1 MLCIISRDRNAES
14 HTELHTPRIAGMFA
28 FIIYKNKEYKPL
40 CFQTVRLLLY
50 QVLNAIT
57 MFNNNIVQYEL
68 YHRSASSNYRKTAQF
83 RTKNPVKNQLHDSI
97 EFSVP
102 MWNHVFCVLS
112 CLLMLWIVFTFHIH
126 VIVYIVDMLW
136 VNPFPA
142 DARMSY

>member
-1 MLCIISRDRNAES
+1 
-14 HTELHTPRIAGMFA
+14 
-28 FIIYKNKEYKPL
+28 
-40 CFQTVRLLLY
+40 
-50 QVLNAIT
+50 

-68 YHRSASSNYRKTAQF
+68 YHRSALIIEKQHNFAHNS
-83 RTKNPVKNQLHDSI
+83 VKNQSHDSI

-102 MWNHVFCVLS
+102 MRNHVFCVLS
-112 CLLMLWIVFTFHIH
+112 CLLMLWIVLTFHIH